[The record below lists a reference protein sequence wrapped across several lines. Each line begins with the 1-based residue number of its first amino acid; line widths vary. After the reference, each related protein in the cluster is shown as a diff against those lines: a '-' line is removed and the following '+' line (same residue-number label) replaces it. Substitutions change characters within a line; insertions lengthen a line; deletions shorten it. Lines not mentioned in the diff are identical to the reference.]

1 MEDLEGIKALFN
13 SVLGVDIEIDG
24 QILSE
29 ADKEKRNFLMFI
41 DSYREAVLR
50 STHLHETYGID
61 LWSYEDIYA
70 KSLEGLI
77 SLTFP
82 EDVAELILWYVYEH
96 PLAETDDDKT
106 VSDSEGNTYLITNSE
121 ELYQL
126 IITLE
131 DE

>member
-1 MEDLEGIKALFN
+1 MEDLSGIKELFS

-29 ADKEKRNFLMFI
+29 ADKEKKNFLTFI
-41 DSYREAVLR
+41 DSYKEAVLR

-82 EDVAELILWYVYEH
+82 EDIAELILWYVYEH
-96 PLAETDDDKT
+96 PLAETDEDRT
-106 VSDSEGNTYLITNSE
+106 VSDTNGNQYLITNSE
-121 ELYQL
+121 ELYNL

>member
-50 STHLHETYGID
+50 STHLHETHGID